1 MTRRYCIIIKQ
12 DIDNINFKEV
22 LENKDTLRYN
32 LTDTEFIVKY
42 IGVKP
47 EDLSSYTDYSHSEI
61 LEIINNP
68 ANGWIKD

>member
-1 MTRRYCIIIKQ
+1 MTRRYCIIIKE

-32 LTDTEFIVKY
+32 IADTEFIVKY
-42 IGVKP
+42 VGQKP

-68 ANGWIKD
+68 AKGWIND